1 MKPCSNVRLFLL
13 IFEVQKKLNIMYEF
27 ILKAHSGWAYVVLL
41 TLIITVINS
50 LVGIS
55 SKEPF
60 GPKDRRIALFGLITT
75 HVQFLI
81 AMILYFTSPLGFS
94 KIRELGMGTVMK
106 NPELRL
112 TVIEHPFINLIAIVL
127 ITIGWSTHKRATE
140 SPAKFKKIAIF
151 YALGLLLIL
160 SRIPWSHWI

>member
-1 MKPCSNVRLFLL
+1 MKPRSNVRLFLL
-13 IFEVQKKLNIMYEF
+13 IFEVQKKPNIMYEF

-41 TLIITVINS
+41 TLIITVINA

-60 GPKDRRIALFGLITT
+60 GPKDRRIALFGLIAT

-94 KIRELGMGTVMK
+94 KIGELGMGTVMK

-127 ITIGWSTHKRATE
+127 ITIGWSTHKKASE

>member
-1 MKPCSNVRLFLL
+1 
-13 IFEVQKKLNIMYEF
+13 MYEF